1 MSPRRSTTRGRADTK
16 TKGKNAKPKPP
27 PPPVKGSGPD
37 GKVELGDI
45 RSKLTDLRG
54 DVDHATES
62 AKPYLTYAA
71 VGGGV
76 LIIIIAFLL
85 GRRMGKRKA
94 TWVEVR
100 RL

>member
-1 MSPRRSTTRGRADTK
+1 MSPRR
-16 TKGKNAKPKPP
+16 GKKDAKAKPPT
-27 PPPVKGSGPD
+27 PPVTGSGPG

-45 RSKLTDLRG
+45 RNKLTELRG

-71 VGGGV
+71 VAGAVVVIGV
-76 LIIIIAFLL
+76 AFLV